1 MRSPPTL
8 YVDADACPVKA
19 EIYKVAARLKCPVIV
34 VANAFQRVPPDVTLR
49 VVEAGADAAD
59 DWIAAEIAPLDIV
72 ITNDIPLADRCLKA
86 GAFALNATGAPF
98 TAASIGQALA
108 GRAVMEHLRSFG
120 EGGGGPKPFSAAD
133 RQRFLTAL
141 DALII
146 RARRR

>member
-8 YVDADACPVKA
+8 YVDGDACPVKA
-19 EIYKVAARLKCPVIV
+19 EIFKVAARLKCPVIL
-34 VANAFQRVPPDVTLR
+34 VANAFQRAPPDVTLR

-59 DWIAAEIAPLDIV
+59 RWIAAEIAPFDIV

-86 GAFALNATGAPF
+86 GAFAVNAHGAPF